1 MRRRAARRGIPI
13 VVAALLLHPLFPL
26 PAAAQILQ
34 KPEQG
39 PATAAPAAQA
49 PPLFPKHRRGMYLN
63 NEKID
68 VIDATP
74 QSPPLD
80 IDDPGVPDQG
90 EFEINLLTAA
100 DFSDDL
106 RRIEMLRVD
115 ANYGVVLKSFG
126 HELPT
131 QLKFEIPIAAAR
143 AGGNPYEIGM
153 GRAAFGLKFN
163 FYNDENRGLRLSI
176 YPQLEFA
183 TSGSAEKDLA
193 EKGQTIVVPLLLSKE
208 SKLMTLVANATIEKP
223 VHNAGREAT
232 GELSVGAGR
241 AFFRKLAVMGD
252 LHGESTFDF
261 KRDRQLSINGGV
273 IYGVRKAIWY
283 ARLGHTLLSDEG
295 PHTFFAVGM
304 KLLID
309 TRD

>member
-1 MRRRAARRGIPI
+1 MDAVEEGAELGSASWSPDGKR
-13 VVAALLLHPLFPL
+13 VAFVRYT
-26 PAAAQILQ
+26 I
-34 KPEQG
+34 
-39 PATAAPAAQA
+39 TNS
-49 PPLFPKHRRGMYLN
+49 PP
-63 NEKID
+63 KID

-223 VHNAGREAT
+223 VHDADRDAHHVEAAQDT
-232 GELSVGAGR
+232 EAISPRNVAALVVFGA
-241 AFFRKLAVMGD
+241 V
-252 LHGESTFDF
+252 
-261 KRDRQLSINGGV
+261 QLR
-273 IYGVRKAIWY
+273 Y
-283 ARLGHTLLSDEG
+283 LLVER
-295 PHTFFAVGM
+295 VN
-304 KLLID
+304 
-309 TRD
+309 

>member
-1 MRRRAARRGIPI
+1 MWRAG
-13 VVAALLLHPLFPL
+13 
-26 PAAAQILQ
+26 AQTSQ
-34 KPEQG
+34 NAKQVP
-39 PATAAPAAQA
+39 TAEAPKKQA
-49 PPLFPKHRRGMYLN
+49 PPLFPRHRRGIYLN
-63 NEKID
+63 NDKIE

-80 IDDPGVPDQG
+80 IDDPSVPDKG

-100 DFSDDL
+100 DFSADL
-106 RRIEMLRVD
+106 RKVDMLRVD
-115 ANYGVVLKSFG
+115 ANYGMVLKSFG

-131 QLKFEIPIAAAR
+131 QVKFEIPVAAAR

-153 GRAAFGLKFN
+153 GGGIFGLKFN
-163 FYNDENRGLRLSI
+163 FYNDEHRGLRLSI

-183 TSGSAEKDLA
+183 TPGSAEKDLT
-193 EKGQTIVVPLLLSKE
+193 EKGQTMIVPLLLSKE
-208 SKLMTLVANATIEKP
+208 SKLMTLAANAAIEKP
-223 VHNAGREAT
+223 VHDAGREAS

-252 LHGESTFDF
+252 LHGESAFDF
-261 KRDRQLSINGGV
+261 KRDRRLSIDGGV

-304 KLLID
+304 KFLID
-309 TRD
+309 TND